1 MPLVGRLDFRLKAKY
16 GLAQLSERLG
26 TAVLGTYLLFYYS
39 QVLGM
44 PPALAALG
52 AGLAVIV
59 DAITDP
65 AIGSISD
72 HWRSRYG
79 RRHPFMYAGALG
91 TGIPFY
97 LLFAP
102 LVTGDIALFVWM
114 LVWVNLARIAI
125 TLFYIPNIALGA
137 ELTED
142 YHERSSVVGY
152 RTFFGLV
159 GGLGSLML
167 GFGLFFAPTPE
178 YEHGQL
184 NTSAYPPF
192 ALLVGV
198 IITAATLW
206 SAWGTRHVVEF
217 LPQPPARG
225 QDSVWA
231 IVVRVFTDLWQAM
244 QSRSFRAL
252 FFGLLALC
260 AAMGVEAALSIHV
273 LTFFWELEQGDV
285 LLLAPTYVLGAVG
298 GVVLAPVLVRRVSR
312 KHTLQLGILAWA
324 LFQGIP
330 VVLRLGGWFPE
341 NGTPLLLPALMAFR
355 LVQGIAAIQC
365 DVAFGA
371 MMADSVDEHE
381 LATGNR
387 QEGIFFAASSIAI
400 KAPFGI
406 GSFVGGLALSLMGW
420 PTGPDVR
427 VAADIDPETIVQLGL
442 LVGPGIGVASLISL
456 WCFASYRLT
465 RGRHV
470 AVLEQLAERRSAMG
484 DNA

>member
-1 MPLVGRLDFRLKAKY
+1 MPLDGPLGFRLKAQY

-44 PPALAALG
+44 APALAALG

-65 AIGSISD
+65 VIGSVSD
-72 HWRSRYG
+72 HWRSRHG
-79 RRHPFMYAGALG
+79 RRHPFMYAGALC

-102 LVTGDIALFVWM
+102 PVTGDVALFAWM

-167 GFGLFFAPTPE
+167 GFGLFFSPTPE

-184 NTSAYPPF
+184 NAAAYPPF
-192 ALLVGV
+192 AFLVGAIV
-198 IITAATLW
+198 TAAALW

-217 LPQPPARG
+217 LPQPSTRG
-225 QDSVWA
+225 RDSVWSM
-231 IVVRVFTDLWQAM
+231 VVRVFSDLWSAM
-244 QSRSFRAL
+244 QSQSFRAL

-260 AAMGVEAALSIHV
+260 AAMGIEAALSIHV
-273 LTFFWELEQGDV
+273 LTFFWELDQADV
-285 LLLAPTYVLGAVG
+285 LLLAPTYVLGAVA
-298 GVVLAPVLVRRVSR
+298 GVVLAPVLVRLVTR
-312 KHTLQLGILAWA
+312 KRMLQAGLLAWSMFLA
-324 LFQGIP
+324 IP
-330 VVLRLGGWFPE
+330 VVLRLAGWFPE
-341 NGTPLLLPALMAFR
+341 NGDPLLLPALMAFR
-355 LVQGIAAIQC
+355 LVQGVAAIQC

-371 MMADSVDEHE
+371 MMADSLDEHE

-387 QEGIFFAASSIAI
+387 QEGMFFAASSIAI

-406 GSFVGGLALSLMGW
+406 GSFVGGLALNLIDW
-420 PTGPDVR
+420 PTGPDIR
-427 VAADIDPETIVQLGL
+427 TAADIDPETIVQLGL
-442 LVGPGIGVASLISL
+442 LVGPGIGVAALISL
-456 WCFASYRLT
+456 WCFARYRLS
-465 RGRHV
+465 RDRH
-470 AVLEQLAERRSAMG
+470 ARILEELAERRLAMG
-484 DNA
+484 DSA

>member
-1 MPLVGRLDFRLKAKY
+1 MPLTGPLGFRLKANY
-16 GLAQLSERLG
+16 GLAQMSERLG
-26 TAVLGTYLLFYYS
+26 TSVLGTYLLFYYS

-52 AGLAVIV
+52 AGLAVVV
-59 DAITDP
+59 DAVTDP
-65 AIGSISD
+65 VIGSISD

-102 LVTGDIALFVWM
+102 PVTGDLALFIWM
-114 LVWVNLARIAI
+114 LVWVNIARIAI

-159 GGLGSLML
+159 GGLGALVL

-184 NTSAYPPF
+184 NAAAYPPF
-192 ALLVGV
+192 ALLVGAIV
-198 IITAATLW
+198 TAAALW
-206 SAWGTRHVVEF
+206 SAWSTRHVVAH
-217 LPQPPARG
+217 LPQPPAR
-225 QDSVWA
+225 QRASVRA
-231 IVVRVFTDLWQAM
+231 SVVRVFTDLWSAM
-244 QSRSFRAL
+244 QSQSFRTL
-252 FFGLLALC
+252 FFGLMALC

-273 LTFFWELEQGDV
+273 LTFFWELEQSDV
-285 LLLAPTYVLGAVG
+285 LLLAPAYVLGAVG
-298 GVVLAPVLVRRVSR
+298 GVVLAPVLVRLIARR
-312 KHTLQLGILAWA
+312 TMLQLGILAWA
-324 LFQGIP
+324 MFQGIP
-330 VVLRLGGWFPE
+330 VVLRLAGWFPE
-341 NGTPLLLPALMAFR
+341 NGEPLLLPALIAFR
-355 LVQGIAAIQC
+355 LVQGISAIQC

-381 LATGNR
+381 LVSGKR
-387 QEGIFFAASSIAI
+387 QEGVFFAASNIAI

-406 GSFVGGLALSLMGW
+406 GSFAGGLGLNLIDW
-420 PTGPDVR
+420 PTGPGIR
-427 VAADIDPETIVQLGL
+427 TAADIDPEAIVQLGV
-442 LVGPGIGVASLISL
+442 LVGPGIAVGSLIAL
-456 WCFASYRLT
+456 WCFAYYRLT
-465 RGRHV
+465 RNSH
-470 AVLEQLAERRSAMG
+470 AAILKQLAQRRLAMG
-484 DNA
+484 DKA

>member
-1 MPLVGRLDFRLKAKY
+1 MPLAGPLGFRLKAQY

-44 PPALAALG
+44 SPALAALG

-59 DAITDP
+59 DAVTDP
-65 AIGSISD
+65 VIGSISD
-72 HWRSRYG
+72 HWRSRHG
-79 RRHPFMYAGALG
+79 RRHPFMYAGALC

-102 LVTGDIALFVWM
+102 PVTGEAALFVWM
-114 LVWVNLARIAI
+114 LVWVNLSRIAI

-167 GFGLFFAPTPE
+167 GFGLFFSPTPE
-178 YEHGQL
+178 YEYGQL
-184 NTSAYPPF
+184 NAAAYPPF
-192 ALLVGV
+192 ALLVAAIV
-198 IITAATLW
+198 TAAALW

-217 LPQPPARG
+217 LPQPPARER
-225 QDSVWA
+225 DSVWT
-231 IVVRVFTDLWQAM
+231 IVVRVFTDLWSAM
-244 QSRSFRAL
+244 QSRSFRSL
-252 FFGLLALC
+252 FFGLVALC
-260 AAMGVEAALSIHV
+260 AAMGIEAALSIHV
-273 LTFFWELEQGDV
+273 LTFFWELKQGDV

-298 GVVLAPVLVRRVSR
+298 GVALAPVLVRRITR
-312 KHTLQLGILAWA
+312 KHMLQLGILAWA
-324 LFQGIP
+324 MFQGIP
-330 VVLRLGGWFPE
+330 VVLRLAGWFPE
-341 NGTPLLLPALMAFR
+341 NGDPLLLPALMAFR
-355 LVQGIAAIQC
+355 IVQGVAAIQC

-387 QEGIFFAASSIAI
+387 QEGTFFAASSIAV

-406 GSFVGGLALSLMGW
+406 GSFVGGLALNLIDW
-420 PTGPDVR
+420 PTGPDIR
-427 VAADIDPETIVQLGL
+427 TAADIDPDTIVQLGL
-442 LVGPGIGVASLISL
+442 LVGPGIGVAALISL
-456 WCFASYRLT
+456 WCFAWYRLT
-465 RGRHV
+465 RDRH
-470 AVLEQLAERRSAMG
+470 ARILEQLARQRLATG

>member
-1 MPLVGRLDFRLKAKY
+1 MPLDGPLGFRLKAKY
-16 GLAQLSERLG
+16 GLAQMSERLG

-65 AIGSISD
+65 VIGSISD
-72 HWRSRYG
+72 HWRSRRG
-79 RRHPFMYAGALG
+79 RRHPFMYAGALC

-102 LVTGDIALFVWM
+102 PVSGDLALFAWM

-137 ELTED
+137 ELSED

-167 GFGLFFAPTPE
+167 GFGLFFSPTPE

-184 NTSAYPPF
+184 NAAAYPPF
-192 ALLVGV
+192 ALLVGAIV
-198 IITAATLW
+198 TAAALC

-217 LPQPPARG
+217 LPQPPARER
-225 QDSVWA
+225 DSVWS
-231 IVVRVFTDLWQAM
+231 IVMRVFTDLRSAM
-244 QSRSFRAL
+244 RSQSFRAL

-260 AAMGVEAALSIHV
+260 AAMGIEAALSIHV
-273 LTFFWELEQGDV
+273 LTFFWELSQADV

-298 GVVLAPVLVRRVSR
+298 GVALAPMLVRRIAR
-312 KHTLQLGILAWA
+312 KHLLQLGILAWA
-324 LFQGIP
+324 MFQGIP
-330 VVLRLGGWFPE
+330 VVLRLADWFPE
-341 NGTPLLLPALMAFR
+341 NGDPLLLPGLMAFR
-355 LVQGIAAIQC
+355 LVQGVAAIQC

-371 MMADSVDEHE
+371 MMADSLDEHE

-387 QEGIFFAASSIAI
+387 QEGMFFAASSIAI

-406 GSFVGGLALSLMGW
+406 GSFVGGLALNLIDW
-420 PTGPDVR
+420 PTGPDIR
-427 VAADIDPETIVQLGL
+427 TAADIDTGTIVQLGL
-442 LVGPGIGVASLISL
+442 LVGPGIGVAALISL
-456 WCFASYRLT
+456 WCFAWYRLT
-465 RGRHV
+465 RSRH
-470 AVLEQLAERRSAMG
+470 ARILDELAKRRLAAG
-484 DNA
+484 DRA

>member
-1 MPLVGRLDFRLKAKY
+1 MPLAGPLGFRLKATY

-65 AIGSISD
+65 VIGSISD

-79 RRHPFMYAGALG
+79 RRHPFMYVGALG

-102 LVTGDIALFVWM
+102 PVTGDLALFVWM
-114 LVWVNLARIAI
+114 LVWVNVARIAI
-125 TLFYIPNIALGA
+125 TLFYIPNLALGA

-142 YHERSSVVGY
+142 YHERSSIVGY
-152 RTFFGLV
+152 RTFCGLV
-159 GGLGSLML
+159 GALGALML

-178 YEHGQL
+178 FEHGQL
-184 NTSAYPPF
+184 NAGAYPPF

-198 IITAATLW
+198 IVTAAALW

-217 LPQPPARG
+217 LAQPPDRDR
-225 QDSVWA
+225 DSVWTM
-231 IVVRVFTDLWQAM
+231 VVRVFVDLWSAM
-244 QSRSFRAL
+244 QSQSFRAL
-252 FFGLLALC
+252 FFGLVSLC
-260 AAMGVEAALSIHV
+260 AAMGIEAALSIYV
-273 LTFFWELEQGDV
+273 LTFFWELKQADV

-298 GVVLAPVLVRRVSR
+298 GVALVPVLVRLITR
-312 KHTLQLGILAWA
+312 KRMLQLGIVAWA
-324 LFQGIP
+324 MFQAIP
-330 VVLRLGGWFPE
+330 VVLRLVGWFPE
-341 NGTPLLLPALMAFR
+341 NGDPLLIPALIAFR
-355 LVQGIAAIQC
+355 IVQGVSAIQC

-381 LATGNR
+381 LTSGNR
-387 QEGIFFAASSIAI
+387 QEGMFFAASSIAI

-406 GSFVGGLALSLMGW
+406 GSFVGGLALNLIDW
-420 PTGPDVR
+420 PTGPDIR
-427 VAADIDPETIVQLGL
+427 TAADIDPDTIVQLGL
-442 LVGPGIGVASLISL
+442 LVGPGIAVTSLIAL
-456 WCFASYRLT
+456 WCFAWYRLT
-465 RGRHV
+465 RDNH
-470 AVLEQLAERRSAMG
+470 AAILKQLAERRLAVG

>member
-1 MPLVGRLDFRLKAKY
+1 MPLAGPLGFKLKANY
-16 GLAQLSERLG
+16 GLAQMSERLG

-59 DAITDP
+59 DAVTDP
-65 AIGSISD
+65 VIGSISD
-72 HWRSRYG
+72 HWRSRHG
-79 RRHPFMYAGALG
+79 RRHPFMYAGALC

-102 LVTGDIALFVWM
+102 PVTGDAALFVWM

-167 GFGLFFAPTPE
+167 GFGLFFSPTPE

-184 NTSAYPPF
+184 NAAAYPPF

-198 IITAATLW
+198 IITAAALW
-206 SAWGTRHVVEF
+206 SAWGTRHVVAF
-217 LPQPPARG
+217 LPQPPSRG
-225 QDSVWA
+225 RDRVWT
-231 IVVRVFTDLWQAM
+231 IVARVFTDLWSAV

-252 FFGLLALC
+252 FLGLMALC
-260 AAMGVEAALSIHV
+260 AAMGIEAALSIHV

-298 GVVLAPVLVRRVSR
+298 GVALAPLLVRRIAR
-312 KHTLQLGILAWA
+312 KHMLQLGVFGWA
-324 LFQGIP
+324 MLQGIP
-330 VVLRLGGWFPE
+330 VVLRLVGWFPE
-341 NGTPLLLPALMAFR
+341 NGEPLLLPALMAFR
-355 LVQGIAAIQC
+355 LLQGVAAIQC

-381 LATGNR
+381 LATGKR
-387 QEGIFFAASSIAI
+387 QEGMFFAASSVAI
-400 KAPFGI
+400 KAPFGV
-406 GSFVGGLALSLMGW
+406 GSFVGGLALNLIDW
-420 PTGPDVR
+420 PTGPDIR
-427 VAADIDPETIVQLGL
+427 AAADIDPGAIVQLGV
-442 LVGPGIGVASLISL
+442 LVGPGIGMAALISL
-456 WCFASYRLT
+456 WCFAWYRLS
-465 RGRHV
+465 RNRH
-470 AVLEQLAERRSAMG
+470 AEILEQLAERRSAPG
-484 DNA
+484 GKA